1 MPLTKAEKIRIIAK
15 RRHIKLSEIAD
26 ALNMTRQ
33 NLNGKLNRD
42 TFTPEELNIICELLN
57 CTHEEYFTLNDTG
70 ERI

>member
-1 MPLTKAEKIRIIAK
+1 MPLSNAERIRIIAK
-15 RRHIKLSEIAD
+15 RRGVKLCQIAD
-26 ALNMTRQ
+26 ALSMTRQ
-33 NLNGKLNRD
+33 SLNSKFNRD